1 VPTPFGDLYQLGDP
15 VVSGVSSATVKPG
28 QTFTIEGQAL
38 YPSLI
43 ESVLIGGEPL
53 TSSNFRSI
61 SDTEIEV
68 VAPNLRGS
76 ALPVVVKTSQGYSNA
91 NISINIKN

>member
-1 VPTPFGDLYQLGDP
+1 M
-15 VVSGVSSATVKPG
+15 
-28 QTFTIEGQAL
+28 IEGQAL

-68 VAPNLRGS
+68 RDFQ
-76 ALPVVVKTSQGYSNA
+76 ALAGIADNT
-91 NISINIKN
+91 